1 MGAVRVRPPNRPVGW
16 WVCGG
21 LAVAAVAGGA
31 VAAVYGIMTYFLK
44 MSMMYSLAWKAA
56 TGVAAAEGLAL
67 GGWSCR
73 NVRTQQAEADKAA
86 AEVVRLRKQA
96 TQELAALRA
105 LLQQQEVSHSH
116 EVSSLTA
123 LNERLTRLTHSL
135 QAENSGLQGALDRA
149 AAERKALE
157 AAAALECKRAETSA
171 MVGVTAD
178 ATGRVVGEVEQL
190 SRGQQQLVA
199 LVLELREDVMG
210 LVAKQEA
217 ERGTGL
223 ASTAVSSSAGE
234 QQVSAARRGCLS
246 QQPAPT
252 GVVSPEQEQDGDV
265 VKGKGSVDSVGS
277 NSSSSVQALDLAAE
291 AASSGSVVRQGSS
304 SGVSVVLPDSPAVR
318 VCSVRGGVN
327 ATMAA
332 TVCGMLEL

>member
-1 MGAVRVRPPNRPVGW
+1 MKLSSACLHGLVPNP
-16 WVCGG
+16 CFHD
-21 LAVAAVAGGA
+21 LSA
-31 VAAVYGIMTYFLK
+31 
-44 MSMMYSLAWKAA
+44 
-56 TGVAAAEGLAL
+56 
-67 GGWSCR
+67 C
-73 NVRTQQAEADKAA
+73 
-86 AEVVRLRKQA
+86 
-96 TQELAALRA
+96 
-105 LLQQQEVSHSH
+105 LLTHLPACLQ
-116 EVSSLTA
+116 VSSLSA

-199 LVLELREDVMG
+199 LVQELREDVMG

-223 ASTAVSSSAGE
+223 ASTAVSSGAGE
-234 QQVSAARRGCLS
+234 QQGSAAGWVSLS
-246 QQPAPT
+246 QELAPT
-252 GVVSPEQEQDGDV
+252 GVVSPEQEQDVGAV
-265 VKGKGSVDSVGS
+265 IGKGGVHSIGSDSS
-277 NSSSSVQALDLAAE
+277 SHSSSSVQALDLGAE
-291 AASSGSVVRQGSS
+291 AASSGSVARQGSS
-304 SGVSVVLPDSPAVR
+304 SGMIGVLPDSPAVR
-318 VCSVRGGVN
+318 VSSVRGGVN
-327 ATMAA
+327 AAMAA